1 MPDFIDECKTLLV
14 ALIPFIYLIVRNH
27 TNFCLEKDGMYLPF
41 ISAVMIC
48 IKIIFCSVVFFKS
61 VQFFVGF
68 FLCFCICTRIA
79 CNISQSLMHCS
90 RLISN
95 NKDLLTSL
103 LTYQSRYRSGY
114 TA

>member
-68 FLCFCICTRIA
+68 FCVFVFVLA
-79 CNISQSLMHCS
+79 
-90 RLISN
+90 
-95 NKDLLTSL
+95 LLVTFLSL
-103 LTYQSRYRSGY
+103 LCIVHV
-114 TA
+114 